1 MLRGMAAS
9 SEQVEELSD
18 EIEIRRLAAERLTFF
33 SDAVVAIALTLLA
46 LALPIPDG
54 STNSAVLHSALAQSS
69 AYIAF
74 LISFLVIAAEW
85 RAHHQLF
92 RYVVSLNNRLTQL
105 NIYWLFMLV
114 ITPFAIRV
122 LNGHGAFQARFI
134 FYATVQALASG
145 LFMLITWEVRRSGL
159 HRENIPSDLFSRAMR
174 QGVVLALAFL
184 LSIPVSFFSEWAY
197 ACWAFVPL
205 VNLVITRVRARRRT
219 T

>member
-1 MLRGMAAS
+1 MALKCNPPEICSAF
-9 SEQVEELSD
+9 VERPRKHPCGILNDGDHPPVHHPGGSD
-18 EIEIRRLAAERLTFF
+18 H
-33 SDAVVAIALTLLA
+33 
-46 LALPIPDG
+46 PDG
-54 STNSAVLHSALAQSS
+54 TQNVLSPPVGRGNDSDT
-69 AYIAF
+69 F
-74 LISFLVIAAEW
+74 
-85 RAHHQLF
+85 
-92 RYVVSLNNRLTQL
+92 
-105 NIYWLFMLV
+105 
-114 ITPFAIRV
+114 
-122 LNGHGAFQARFI
+122 GAFQARFI

-205 VNLVITRVRARRRT
+205 INLVITRVRARRRT